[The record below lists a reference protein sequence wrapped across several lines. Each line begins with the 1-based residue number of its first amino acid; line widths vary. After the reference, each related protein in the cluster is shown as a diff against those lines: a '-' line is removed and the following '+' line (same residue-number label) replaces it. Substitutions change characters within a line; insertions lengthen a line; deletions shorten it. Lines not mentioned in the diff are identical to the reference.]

1 MNLDEAQKQ
10 KVASWLEE
18 GLKLSEI
25 QKKLASEFGL
35 SLTYMEMRFLLD
47 DLKLKPKE
55 KEVPRAPA
63 AELGGKSVAAAKTPP
78 KGGGPLPPEEQL
90 DELEEEEEELPAGM
104 GNVSVSVD
112 RVTRPGALVSG
123 NVTFSDGKSAQW
135 HLDQL
140 GRLGMVP
147 KEQGYRPSQ
156 TDLMGFQA
164 QLQKELAK
172 LGY

>member
-10 KVASWLEE
+10 KVVGWLEE

-25 QKKLASEFGL
+25 QKKVASEFGL

-55 KEVPRAPA
+55 KEVPRTPVPDLGRKPGAPGKPGMK
-63 AELGGKSVAAAKTPP
+63 LGAPVPA
-78 KGGGPLPPEEQL
+78 
-90 DELEEEEEELPAGM
+90 DELLEELEDEEEALPAGG

-123 NVTFSDGKSAQW
+123 SVTFSDGKSAQW

-156 TDLMGFQA
+156 PDLMGFQA

>member
-25 QKKLASEFGL
+25 QKRLASEFGL
-35 SLTYMEMRFLLD
+35 SMTYMEMRFLLD

-55 KEVPRAPA
+55 KEVPRTSIPD
-63 AELGGKSVAAAKTPP
+63 LGKKPETTGKPGMKPE
-78 KGGGPLPPEEQL
+78 PLPPEEPL
-90 DELEEEEEELPAGM
+90 DELEDEEEAIPAGA

-123 NVTFSDGKSAQW
+123 SVTFSDGKSAQW
-135 HLDQL
+135 YLDQL

>member
-1 MNLDEAQKQ
+1 MNLDEAQKA
-10 KVASWLEE
+10 KVRGWIEE
-18 GLKLSEI
+18 GLKLSDI

-35 SLTYMEMRFLLD
+35 SMTYMEMRFLLD

-55 KEVPRAPA
+55 KEVPPAPTPD
-63 AELGGKSVAAAKTPP
+63 LGRKPETAGKSAMKPAD
-78 KGGGPLPPEEQL
+78 PLPADEPLE
-90 DELEEEEEELPAGM
+90 ELEDEEEGM
-104 GNVSVSVD
+104 PGGLGNVSVSVD

-123 NVTFSDGKSAQW
+123 SVTFSDGRSAQW
-135 HLDQL
+135 YLDQL

-156 TDLMGFQA
+156 TDLMAFQA